1 MLIVVVGSP
10 AKQSCSFLEPIKT
23 DLIKNLFDN
32 ECGDAVSLF
41 FFSLLS
47 TSILKTVQA
56 HGALRLSFHD
66 AIGISP
72 TRG

>member
-41 FFSLLS
+41 F
-47 TSILKTVQA
+47 
-56 HGALRLSFHD
+56 
-66 AIGISP
+66 SP
-72 TRG
+72 YYQHLF